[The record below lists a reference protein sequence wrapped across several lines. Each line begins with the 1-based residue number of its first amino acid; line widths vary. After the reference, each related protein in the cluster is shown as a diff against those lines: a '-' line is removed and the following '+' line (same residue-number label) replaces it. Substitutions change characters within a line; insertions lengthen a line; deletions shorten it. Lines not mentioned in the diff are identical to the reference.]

1 MQAIFPSEIRF
12 PSRSE
17 ITAALGRLVLTMA
30 GTWLFS
36 NSQGGVSQLLRP
48 LHSCAKHDWC
58 HITRPVFMVGNPLD

>member
-12 PSRSE
+12 PNRSE
-17 ITAALGRLVLTMA
+17 ITAALDSSALTTA
-30 GTWLFS
+30 ETWVFS

-58 HITRPVFMVGNPLD
+58 HITCPVFMAGNPLD